1 MADGTASGYL
11 EGRIEALR
19 EHVAALAAAAPALP
33 GELARVGEQMSQEL
47 AARGV
52 GTLLLIVLGF
62 AGLGFL
68 VEGAFRYW
76 TRGAHSEVRWKAIGL
91 RFARDAG
98 ALAAFTIGAAGAFL
112 AFDWPPRTRGAV
124 LALLTAFVC
133 VRAAIV
139 VARALLS
146 PRDERLRVVPI
157 DSLTAYFWE
166 RRLVLFAA
174 WLAVGWMIVERLQA
188 NNMDPAAR
196 QIVAY
201 TLGLGLLAIAI
212 EALWRR
218 SRAAA
223 LATLVLWA
231 LWVVG
236 AMGIFWLAALALALP
251 FVLSQVQASVDH
263 VLTRGMLAAA
273 IGRGVRALLILGA
286 AVIVVR
292 ALHLDVDALASSQA
306 FWPSLVRGAVQALAI
321 VLVADLAWHVAASLI
336 DQKLAGGAANTRL
349 QTLLPI
355 VRTTLAVVLLVMAVL
370 MAISALGVQV
380 GPLLAS
386 AGVVGIA
393 VGFGAQQLVRD
404 LFAKFSYLMDDAFR
418 LGEYIESGNFK
429 GTVEY
434 LGGRSIRLRHHRGA
448 VFTIPYGQLGAV
460 KNSSRDW
467 VIDKLTIGV
476 AYDTD
481 LDKAKKLI
489 KKIGQELAQDAEFAS
504 KILEPLKMQG
514 VEQFGDYA
522 IELRIKM
529 MTKPNEQFTIRRRAY
544 AMIKKA
550 FAENGIKFAHP
561 TVQVANPGDAAVA
574 AAALRNIERDKA
586 QV

>member
-1 MADGTASGYL
+1 
-11 EGRIEALR
+11 
-19 EHVAALAAAAPALP
+19 
-33 GELARVGEQMSQEL
+33 
-47 AARGV
+47 
-52 GTLLLIVLGF
+52 
-62 AGLGFL
+62 
-68 VEGAFRYW
+68 
-76 TRGAHSEVRWKAIGL
+76 
-91 RFARDAG
+91 
-98 ALAAFTIGAAGAFL
+98 
-112 AFDWPPRTRGAV
+112 
-124 LALLTAFVC
+124 
-133 VRAAIV
+133 
-139 VARALLS
+139 
-146 PRDERLRVVPI
+146 
-157 DSLTAYFWE
+157 
-166 RRLVLFAA
+166 
-174 WLAVGWMIVERLQA
+174 MIL
-188 NNMDPAAR
+188 
-196 QIVAY
+196 
-201 TLGLGLLAIAI
+201 
-212 EALWRR
+212 
-218 SRAAA
+218 
-223 LATLVLWA
+223 
-231 LWVVG
+231 
-236 AMGIFWLAALALALP
+236 
-251 FVLSQVQASVDH
+251 
-263 VLTRGMLAAA
+263 
-273 IGRGVRALLILGA
+273 
-286 AVIVVR
+286 VR

-370 MAISALGVQV
+370 MAIAALGVQV

-448 VFTIPYGQLGAV
+448 IFTIPYGQLGAV

-550 FAENGIKFAHP
+550 FAESGIKFAQP